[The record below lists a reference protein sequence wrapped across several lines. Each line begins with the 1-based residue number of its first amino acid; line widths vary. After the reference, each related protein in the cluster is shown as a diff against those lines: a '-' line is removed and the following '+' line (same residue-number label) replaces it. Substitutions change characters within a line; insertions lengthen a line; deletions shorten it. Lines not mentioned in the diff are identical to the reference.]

1 MLALKKQYYQ
11 YFSYVFTIVSV
22 CTIFKAIKDSD
33 DPSLVAA
40 VEAGENYFKNSI
52 SSETLF
58 LHKRII
64 LGAWKNGSDARTSGR
79 RDILTIAKKIDQS
92 NNHIGEEALSFV
104 KSYHCLD
111 GFKNN
116 RKFIVLYYDKWT
128 LLGDR
133 RPSPNFSLAR

>member
-11 YFSYVFTIVSV
+11 YFSFVFTIESV

-58 LHKRII
+58 CTKGSFLAPERMALT
-64 LGAWKNGSDARTSGR
+64 LGLPVDAT
-79 RDILTIAKKIDQS
+79 
-92 NNHIGEEALSFV
+92 F
-104 KSYHCLD
+104 
-111 GFKNN
+111 
-116 RKFIVLYYDKWT
+116 
-128 LLGDR
+128 
-133 RPSPNFSLAR
+133 